1 MLAITLRDEAM
12 QWRGQIYATKVQA
25 VLKPNTPDTFV
36 VDVAPDSLEM
46 MARLRPGWGL
56 IIRDGDTDF
65 GRYYRAT
72 ANREGSRDHL

>member
-56 IIRDGDTDF
+56 IIRDGDPVILR
-65 GRYYRAT
+65 G
-72 ANREGSRDHL
+72 LP